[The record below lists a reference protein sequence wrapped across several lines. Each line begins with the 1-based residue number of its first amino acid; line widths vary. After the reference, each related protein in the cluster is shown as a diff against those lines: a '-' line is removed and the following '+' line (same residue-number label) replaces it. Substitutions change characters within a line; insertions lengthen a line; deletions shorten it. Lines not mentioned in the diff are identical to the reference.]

1 MRRSNV
7 INLYSNVKIYH
18 KIMIVMCLHILILIN
33 IFLLKLT
40 YVQYRCY
47 PKFVLP
53 FPIRCLLI
61 KLIIKVNWQQGHVY
75 YLINFVYRVIP
86 IQTSLFNWRQSHNTV
101 TNVLR
106 SWGNTQIWQN
116 LGTPWSVCN
125 LLSTSM
131 ENTILWKAI
140 TLMMIDNRRAAY
152 CYYSYSSRVYK
163 NLSKVSEDFLY
174 AL

>member
-1 MRRSNV
+1 
-7 INLYSNVKIYH
+7 
-18 KIMIVMCLHILILIN
+18 MIVMCLHILILIN

-75 YLINFVYRVIP
+75 YLINFFIVW
-86 IQTSLFNWRQSHNTV
+86 SLFKPLFLIEGSHIISRTSNIEI
-101 TNVLR
+101 R

-116 LGTPWSVCN
+116 LGPPWSVCN